1 MNQKDDSA
9 WEEAQRRCR
18 LSDEEVRM
26 ARELGFQPRSLI
38 KNIPSPSQQW
48 KAPVGEWVRALYE
61 KKIGSRKQTDSA
73 PAAPPVRNQ
82 VIEFRNPE
90 HPWPDKPHIP
100 ELVLYD
106 PPDFE
111 GDEDE
116 DVNAAWDKYAFQDSF
131 EPPEEPSEEDIDA
144 ENTRGLRRQCLYR
157 WAAQS
162 VAIAMGKLPEVRK
175 VAAFGA
181 VAQPLEM
188 EVPRSREFR
197 RYRIEVLH
205 KCTDLDLAVWT
216 ANLPGLKELK
226 RAMSSGLSVVENT
239 AWGGVANHQ
248 VDVHIFDA
256 ESGAYRG
263 RLCAFGQCPKPR
275 KMQCLVPGCGAQ
287 PFLQQFERYRFNSA
301 QFEGEPKVT
310 LFDRASGFLVRPP
323 RIDAKPA
330 RFVRRPRKDDEGF
343 DDENEDPPF

>member
-1 MNQKDDSA
+1 VNRKDDSA

-26 ARELGFQPRSLI
+26 ARELGFKPWSLI

-48 KAPVGEWVRALYE
+48 KAPVNEWVRALYE
-61 KKIGSRKQTDSA
+61 KKIGSRK
-73 PAAPPVRNQ
+73 PASGAQAPPAVRNQ
-82 VIEFRNPE
+82 VIEFRNPQ

-116 DVNAAWDKYAFQDSF
+116 DVDTAWDRYAFQDSF
-131 EPPEEPSEEDIDA
+131 GPPEEPSEEDIDA
-144 ENTRGLRRQCLYR
+144 ENTRMLRSQCLYR

-162 VAIAMGKLPEVRK
+162 IAIAMSRLPEVQR

-188 EVPRSREFR
+188 EVPRFREFR
-197 RYRIEVLH
+197 RYQIEVLH
-205 KCTDLDLAVWT
+205 ECADLDLAVWT

-226 RAMSSGLSVVENT
+226 HAMSSVLSVVQNT
-239 AWGGVANHQ
+239 AWGGVAHHQ

-256 ESGAYRG
+256 GRGAYGG

-287 PFLQQFERYRFNSA
+287 PFLQQFEKYRFNSA
-301 QFEGEPKVT
+301 RFEGEPRVI
-310 LFDRASGFLVRPP
+310 LFDRASGFLVRAP

-330 RFVRRPRKDDEGF
+330 RFVRRPKEVDEEF
-343 DDENEDPPF
+343 DDENEEPPF

>member
-1 MNQKDDSA
+1 LNHKDDSA
-9 WEEAQRRCR
+9 WEEAQRLCG
-18 LSDEEVRM
+18 LSAEEVRM
-26 ARELGFQPRSLI
+26 ARELGFKPKSLI

-48 KAPVGEWVRALYE
+48 KAPVRDWVRDLYE
-61 KKIGSRKQTDSA
+61 KKIGSRKQADSA
-73 PAAPPVRNQ
+73 PAMPPVRNQ

-90 HPWPDKPHIP
+90 YPWPDKPEIP
-100 ELVLYD
+100 ELVLED
-106 PPDFE
+106 PFESE

-116 DVNAAWDKYAFQDSF
+116 DVDTAWDQYAFQDRI
-131 EPPEEPSEEDIDA
+131 EEPSEEDIDQQ
-144 ENTRGLRRQCLYR
+144 NTRMLRQQCLYR

-162 VAIAMGKLPEVRK
+162 IAIAMSKLPEVRK

-188 EVPRSREFR
+188 EVPRFREFR

-205 KCTDLDLAVWT
+205 ECADLDLAVWT

-226 RAMSSGLSVVENT
+226 RAMSSGLSVVQDT
-239 AWGGVANHQ
+239 AWGGVAHHQ

-256 ESGAYRG
+256 GSGAYRG

-287 PFLQQFERYRFNSA
+287 PFLQQFERYRFNFA

-310 LFDRASGFLVRPP
+310 LFDRATGFLVRPP

-330 RFVRRPRKDDEGF
+330 RFVRRARKDDEGF
-343 DDENEDPPF
+343 DDENPPF

>member
-1 MNQKDDSA
+1 M
-9 WEEAQRRCR
+9 E
-18 LSDEEVRM
+18 
-26 ARELGFQPRSLI
+26 
-38 KNIPSPSQQW
+38 
-48 KAPVGEWVRALYE
+48 
-61 KKIGSRKQTDSA
+61 
-73 PAAPPVRNQ
+73 
-82 VIEFRNPE
+82 
-90 HPWPDKPHIP
+90 
-100 ELVLYD
+100 D
-106 PPDFE
+106 PFESE

-116 DVNAAWDKYAFQDSF
+116 DVDAAWDKYAFQDRL
-131 EPPEEPSEEDIDA
+131 EEPSEEDIDA

-162 VAIAMGKLPEVRK
+162 VAVAMSKLPEVRK

-188 EVPRSREFR
+188 EVPRFREFR

-205 KCTDLDLAVWT
+205 ECADLDLAVWT

-226 RAMSSGLSVVENT
+226 RAMSSGLSVVQNT

-248 VDVHIFDA
+248 VDVHILDA

-263 RLCAFGQCPKPR
+263 RLCSFGQCPKPR

-310 LFDRASGFLVRPP
+310 LFDRTSGFLVRPP

-330 RFVRRPRKDDEGF
+330 RFVRRAREVDEGF